1 MPRQNTL
8 ITSVVAVSLV
18 LLAICIMAGTAVA
31 IEAATDEGLTLSEK
45 EILNKRFDKEGA
57 FPILMELL
65 DEQKRCSSRM
75 KRFET
80 HMNRLETRIQ
90 DLQTAL
96 DAQTR
101 EVKTEISNAM
111 ASQAQ
116 LNVTI
121 NEYMNRLTDKVTA
134 MEGRLNATGDG
145 LVKQKESAKDAEA
158 QLGKVVGDLSATR
171 GDMADTDK
179 VVNQLKGEIYGSES
193 RMGLRWQVGWIS
205 AAVSAVIS
213 AAFALAVGGVASWW
227 RRRSQPAKNAAPPG
241 GTASK
246 N

>member
-116 LNVTI
+116 LNVSI
-121 NEYMNRLTDKVTA
+121 NEYMNRLTDKVVG
-134 MEGRLNATGDG
+134 MEGKQNTTTDG
-145 LVKQKESAKDAEA
+145 LTKQKESSKDTQT
-158 QLGKVVGDLSATR
+158 QLDRVIGDLSAAK
-171 GDMADTDK
+171 GDLDGTKTD
-179 VVNQLKGEIYGSES
+179 VGQLKEEIYGSKS
-193 RMGLRWQVGWIS
+193 GMGLRSQVGLIS
-205 AAVSAVIS
+205 AAISAVLTLVVTG
-213 AAFALAVGGVASWW
+213 AGWW
-227 RRRSQPAKNAAPPG
+227 HRRSQATKNAAEVTDRILKG
-241 GTASK
+241 K
-246 N
+246 E